1 MLVDQSLRELL
12 AAFASPAP
20 TPAGGSASALAS
32 AVGVSL
38 LMMAASLARSRTGSA
53 AEREALS
60 LARDLLV
67 PLQQGLTAAVDLDHE
82 AYRQLVSIRRVSST
96 SPLSNDQADQARQR
110 ALQRATDVPLEIMR
124 MSCEAMRQAVT
135 VAAHCHRPASSDVR
149 VAIGL
154 IRRDSLARDRAL
166 GTISPAWRTT
176 HTSKPHVP
184 TSSACCSRPM
194 RRSGRSSNRRADRP
208 GRVGRSPRAFSSLP
222 RSIRRV
228 RKGFRA

>member
-60 LARDLLV
+60 LARDVLV

-82 AYRQLVSIRRVSST
+82 AYRQLVSTRRVSST
-96 SPLSNDQADQARQR
+96 SPLSNDQADEARQR

-154 IRRDSLARDRAL
+154 IRAGFFGARSSARDNLARMADDAYVQAARADIERLLLQADAAERAL
-166 GTISPAWRTT
+166 VEPAR
-176 HTSKPHVP
+176 
-184 TSSACCSRPM
+184 
-194 RRSGRSSNRRADRP
+194 G
-208 GRVGRSPRAFSSLP
+208 
-222 RSIRRV
+222 
-228 RKGFRA
+228 